1 MSGTNGT
8 VNRITGT
15 STLVRARFE
24 PGMLLQHDDLEQM
37 STYTRELNR
46 LMFRSL
52 FGCGVVCG
60 LKVTP
65 TRDCGKDAIVIGAG
79 LALDGCGDPIYVPKD
94 VSLTIDEH
102 CQPGKDPL
110 WVQLCRTSKCCSPRT
125 ATCGCDDEETS
136 SVCAR
141 EREGY
146 EIRIVRDQPKCSCQ
160 CDLPKESKGEPFKSD
175 CLCVDPTL
183 PCYVDHYK
191 GICGCCCDDCAGGS
205 CDCDCVVLAK
215 LSPPVDDKSGWTADH
230 RVRRFVRPVL
240 MRDPVVAEEEEKRTA
255 PQKAEEM
262 IVAERLKKTR
272 LNEVR
277 MKAMKTAK
285 APPA

>member
-146 EIRIVRDQPKCSCQ
+146 EIRIVRDQPRASHSSQTACASIRHSRATSTTT
-160 CDLPKESKGEPFKSD
+160 KEYADAAATTARAARATVTAWFSPSSRRQS
-175 CLCVDPTL
+175 TTR
-183 PCYVDHYK
+183 
-191 GICGCCCDDCAGGS
+191 AGGPRITVS
-205 CDCDCVVLAK
+205 AALCGR
-215 LSPPVDDKSGWTADH
+215 S
-230 RVRRFVRPVL
+230 
-240 MRDPVVAEEEEKRTA
+240 
-255 PQKAEEM
+255 
-262 IVAERLKKTR
+262 
-272 LNEVR
+272 
-277 MKAMKTAK
+277 
-285 APPA
+285 